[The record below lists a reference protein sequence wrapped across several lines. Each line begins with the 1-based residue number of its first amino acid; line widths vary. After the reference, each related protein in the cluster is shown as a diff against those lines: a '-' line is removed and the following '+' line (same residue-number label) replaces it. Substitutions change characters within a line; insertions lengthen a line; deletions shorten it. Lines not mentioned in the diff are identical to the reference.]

1 MIKAA
6 VFGYGNVGRAVV
18 DTLLLSPDFQL
29 CAIVSASKAGCKVAG
44 LTVLSPSE
52 ELPEIDVAILAQP
65 SRSVSESAET
75 LLKKGICTVDSFDI
89 HDKIPEVWEKLSKVA
104 KEHNSAAVIS
114 AGWDPGTDSIIRA
127 LLLAMAPAGITYTNF
142 GPGMSMGHTV
152 AVKAIEGVKDALSLT
167 IPVGTGIHRRMVYVE
182 IKDGYDFNEI
192 AKAIK
197 EDKYFI
203 HDETHVMLVPD
214 VSALKDMGHGVHI
227 ERKGVSGSAN
237 NQLMSFDMKINN
249 PALTAQIM
257 VCSARAVVKQAPGCY
272 TLIEIPMVD
281 FLAMDRKEAVAT
293 LV

>member
-29 CAIVSASKAGCKVAG
+29 CAIVSASKAGQKVAG
-44 LTVLSPSE
+44 LTVQAPSE
-52 ELPEIDVAILAQP
+52 ELPDIDVAILAQP
-65 SRSVSESAET
+65 SRSVPQSAAA

-89 HDKIPEVWEKLSKVA
+89 HDKIPEVWEELSKIA

-127 LLLAMAPAGITYTNF
+127 LLLAMSPAGITYTNF

-152 AVKAIEGVKDALSLT
+152 AVKAIDGVKDALSLT

-182 IKDGYDFNEI
+182 INDGYDFNEI
-192 AKAIK
+192 SNAIK
-197 EDKYFI
+197 TDKYFV
-203 HDETHVMLVPD
+203 HDETHVIQVPN

-227 ERKGVSGSAN
+227 ERKGASGSAN
-237 NQLMSFDMKINN
+237 NQMLSFDMKINN

-257 VCSARAVVKQAPGCY
+257 VCSARAVLKQAPGCY

-281 FLAMDRKEAVAT
+281 FLAMDRKEAITT